1 MDTVMDISNYSVNE
15 IQHYVIPYLTSHKV
29 QSAEILHMEHY
40 QHGLVAPHSH
50 RRDLLFVVLEG
61 VVHNELYISD
71 DSGPEY
77 LVRKIKYEGH
87 PGKYSSDNEE
97 VRGRFRSVRY
107 SFNAGDRFRMLA
119 NEIHSI
125 YFNKGAKLLRVSG
138 PELIA
143 TSLQLIPVT
152 DKAVRVDIAAV
163 QPWMFT

>member
-15 IQHYVIPYLTSHKV
+15 IQHYAIPYLTSHQV

-50 RRDLLFVVLEG
+50 RHNLLFVVLEG
-61 VVHNELYISD
+61 AVSNDLYLPD
-71 DSGPEY
+71 DRGPEY
-77 LVRKIKYEGH
+77 LIRTIKYGGR

-97 VRGRFRSVRY
+97 ARGRFRSVRY
-107 SFNAGDRFRMLA
+107 SFNAGDCFRMLA
-119 NEIHSI
+119 DEIHSI
-125 YFNKGAKLLRVSG
+125 YFGKDAKLLRVSG
-138 PELIA
+138 PELTE

-152 DKAVRVDIAAV
+152 DKAVCVDIAAV